1 MKIIALNVKN
11 VKRIKAVEIVPKDNL
26 VTISGR
32 NAQGKSSI
40 LDSIIYA
47 LGGTSNIPS
56 KPIRDG
62 EEFAEVIIQ
71 TDEYAIT
78 RHWTSNDKSYLKVFP
93 QDESLRDKFGEIKR
107 PQELLDSI
115 VGKLSFDPFEFVR
128 SKSNIDILKRMV
140 GLDFRDID
148 TKKVNITEER
158 RRINSKMRDLQ
169 AYDKEILNPE
179 LNLPDKQIDTNKL
192 MQSLTH
198 IQDLH
203 AQRNRTIEALKEHK
217 ITLGRLEE
225 QIIHLKGTIIEEEEL
240 VAVKLPE
247 VEPIKLQIA
256 SATEVNKKIQQRD
269 LKSQIENQIGDLKV
283 QSEQYTQELKDLESE
298 KLDRISNVKFPIEGL
313 SLNDEGIIYKNVP
326 LSQISQSEQLLVG
339 LSVGASLNPNLKVIL
354 AKDASVLD
362 TNNLDLLRGW
372 AKDKDYQVWIERVE
386 EDDSNAIIIED
397 GEVKSDMG
405 IELTFLQNEEKL

>member
-128 SKSNIDILKRMV
+128 SKSNIDILV
-140 GLDFRDID
+140 GSRL
-148 TKKVNITEER
+148 
-158 RRINSKMRDLQ
+158 
-169 AYDKEILNPE
+169 LNK
-179 LNLPDKQIDTNKL
+179 N
-192 MQSLTH
+192 
-198 IQDLH
+198 
-203 AQRNRTIEALKEHK
+203 
-217 ITLGRLEE
+217 
-225 QIIHLKGTIIEEEEL
+225 
-240 VAVKLPE
+240 VVKLYSIN
-247 VEPIKLQIA
+247 IKLQNI
-256 SATEVNKKIQQRD
+256 N
-269 LKSQIENQIGDLKV
+269 
-283 QSEQYTQELKDLESE
+283 
-298 KLDRISNVKFPIEGL
+298 
-313 SLNDEGIIYKNVP
+313 IIYNTIYY
-326 LSQISQSEQLLVG
+326 LQLY
-339 LSVGASLNPNLKVIL
+339 IL
-354 AKDASVLD
+354 
-362 TNNLDLLRGW
+362 
-372 AKDKDYQVWIERVE
+372 
-386 EDDSNAIIIED
+386 
-397 GEVKSDMG
+397 
-405 IELTFLQNEEKL
+405 